1 MPDPAEDFIDEP
13 EDEPGNDTG
22 GDTGGTIVQMPR
34 SETGPLALRRTE
46 GGLSLHFTFDIPKLP
61 SIRAF
66 PTWTHQQ
73 LMNAGL
79 IVAVVALAA
88 AVVYGQLT
96 GGGRATAAAAKPV
109 AVSPLRPNVATDFNP
124 SVDTP
129 VLAPTTYVDRLA
141 SVIGN
146 VNIGDQVFVGPFA
159 SIRGDEGQPI
169 VIGDGSNVQDEVV
182 IHAFETFDKGRVI
195 DKNLVTVAGSQ
206 YAVYIASNVSLEP
219 QAQIHGPVAIGGNTW
234 VGMQALVFRS
244 TIGKNVVIEPGA
256 RVIGV
261 VIPDGR
267 YVPAGALITTQPQ
280 ADALPKITSD
290 YQYASI
296 NNGVLHVNQMLAD
309 TYLREA
315 TGKGTPI
322 PPAP

>member
-13 EDEPGNDTG
+13 EDDR
-22 GDTGGTIVQMPR
+22 GGTILQMPGV
-34 SETGPLALRRTE
+34 EAVRRTE

-66 PTWTHQQ
+66 PSWTHQQ
-73 LMNAGL
+73 LTNAGL
-79 IVAVVALAA
+79 MVAVVLLSA
-88 AVVYGQLT
+88 AVVYQHFS
-96 GGGRATAAAAKPV
+96 GGGKTV
-109 AVSPLRPNVATDFNP
+109 AVAPVPAAVSAVRPNVATGFNP

-141 SVIGN
+141 SVIGS

-169 VIGDGSNVQDEVV
+169 VIGDGSNVQDSAV
-182 IHAFETFDKGRVI
+182 IHAFETFDKGKVI
-195 DKNLVTVAGSQ
+195 DKNLVTVAGNQ
-206 YAVYIASNVSLEP
+206 YAVWIGLNVSIET
-219 QAQIHGPVAIGGNTW
+219 QAQVHGPVAIGDNTW

-261 VIPDGR
+261 VVADGR
-267 YVPAGALITTQPQ
+267 YVPAGAVITTQPQ
-280 ADALPKITSD
+280 ADALPKMTSD

-296 NNGVLHVNQMLAD
+296 NAGVLHVNQMLAD
-309 TYLREA
+309 SYLQEA
-315 TGKGTPI
+315 TGKGTPV
-322 PPAP
+322 PPAR